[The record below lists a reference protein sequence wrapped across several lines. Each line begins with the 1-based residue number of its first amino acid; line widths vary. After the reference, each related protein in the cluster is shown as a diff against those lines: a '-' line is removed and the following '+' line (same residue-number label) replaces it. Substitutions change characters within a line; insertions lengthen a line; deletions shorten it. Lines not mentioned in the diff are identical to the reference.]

1 MINDYFFYLI
11 LVILALFIAAAI
23 AMVESDQIDDEYYA
37 TKIEVGLKFVK
48 FIEKEGEKAWH
59 FLECLGFDAAL
70 KCEKPI
76 LDLLLVH
83 DIASAA
89 ALVKCEAPMMVKCA
103 PKLK

>member
-1 MINDYFFYLI
+1 
-11 LVILALFIAAAI
+11 
-23 AMVESDQIDDEYYA
+23 MVEAGPIEDENYA
-37 TKIEVGLKFVK
+37 SMIEVASKFVK
-48 FIEKEGEKAWH
+48 FIEKEGVKAWH

-89 ALVKCEAPMMVKCA
+89 ALVKCEEPMMVKCA